1 MEDKIKILMLED
13 LPDDVGLIER
23 VLRKENISFTGRQVD
38 TRDEFIAALKEFQPD
53 VVLSDHALPQFNSVE
68 ALKLC
73 KKHNSK
79 TAFILVTGAVSEEFA
94 VNCLKE
100 GADDYVL
107 KSNLARLPLA
117 ITQTLKQKKLES
129 KKIKAEKELR
139 KQNEELVKINQE
151 LDSFVYSIS
160 HNLRAPLMSVLGLL
174 NIAKMEDEEINKPT
188 SKYYALMERSILKL
202 DDTLKEI
209 LDYSRNSRGEI
220 HVEKI
225 NLATLF
231 EESFERMR
239 YMSGSSNIEKQ
250 IDLDDTFE
258 FYSDPLRVTIVF
270 NNLISNSIKYRDN
283 GKAQSFI
290 QIKAMTYE
298 SGVNIYYSDNGI
310 GIEEEHLHRIFD
322 MFFRATM
329 QSEGAGLGLYILKET
344 IEKIEGKINVSSKVG
359 EGVSFMINLP
369 NLPVTSN

>member
-1 MEDKIKILMLED
+1 MKILMLED
-13 LPDDVGLIER
+13 LPDDVSLIER
-23 VLRKENISFTGRQVD
+23 VLKKESIGFVGRQVD
-38 TRDEFIAALKEFQPD
+38 TREEFITALKEFQPD
-53 VVLSDHALPQFNSVE
+53 IVLSDHALPQFNSVE

-73 KKHNSK
+73 KKHSSQS
-79 TAFILVTGAVSEEFA
+79 AFILVTGAVSEEFA

-107 KSNLARLPLA
+107 KSNLARLPQA
-117 ITQTLKQKKLES
+117 ILQTLKQKKLES
-129 KKIKAEKELR
+129 KKLKAEKELR

-174 NIAKMEDEEINKPT
+174 NIARMEDEEGNKPT
-188 SKYYALMERSILKL
+188 SKYYSLMERSILKL

-209 LDYSRNSRGEI
+209 LDYSRNSRGEVHI
-220 HVEKI
+220 EKI

-231 EESFERMR
+231 EDSFERMR
-239 YMSGSSNIEKQ
+239 YMSGSNSIEKQ
-250 IDLDDTFE
+250 IDVDDRFE
-258 FYSDPLRVTIVF
+258 FYSDPLRVAIIF
-270 NNLISNSIKYRDN
+270 NNLISNSIKYRDSS
-283 GKAQSFI
+283 KPQSFI
-290 QIKAMTYE
+290 QIKAITYE

-344 IEKIEGKINVSSKVG
+344 IEKIEGRINVSSRIG

-369 NLPVTSN
+369 NLPVTST